1 MESENCSN
9 EQLNQQSNNRGNGSE
24 SLGWHIISILS
35 WILLLFTAWN
45 SYNQNSVFWDSF
57 HSKFYSYIYSYY
69 FPFSMN
75 MPLLKIFVLIIS
87 LCGFVVYII
96 FTTYKKNLNL
106 YNDMLSSWSKFHFIP
121 LLFIS
126 ALFILGSNIGSYN
139 DLERL
144 ERYRYIKM
152 LLIFDIIFTIIALI
166 SLIIIYIKT
175 TLNCDWYIVMAIKK
189 GTYSTFIVLLWYNF
203 FYTIICL
210 RTVDCVINDLKERN
224 SNLEDNLIS
233 LYKVTGILF
242 PILFALGVF
251 IFSLLFKDLMALFVN
266 FLIYIGMVISFFN
279 ASVSM
284 KELRKESFNGEAD
297 GIIDII
303 FMALT
308 LGLIAFIAI
317 RCSHKLF

>member
-1 MESENCSN
+1 MESENDSN
-9 EQLNQQSNNRGNGSE
+9 TQLNPQSNNRGNGSE

-45 SYNQNSVFWDSF
+45 SYNQNLVFWDSF
-57 HSKFYSYIYSYY
+57 HEKFYSYYYSYY
-69 FPFSMN
+69 FPFIMS

-106 YNDMLSSWSKFHFIP
+106 YNDMLGSWSKFHFIP

-126 ALFILGSNIGSYN
+126 ALFIIGSNMGSYDGIDSYKHN
-139 DLERL
+139 
-144 ERYRYIKM
+144 KM

-175 TLNCDWYIVMAIKK
+175 TLNCDWYIVMSIKK

-203 FYTIICL
+203 LYTIICL
-210 RTVDCVINDLKERN
+210 RASDCIINF
-224 SNLEDNLIS
+224 LEDKNTDYKDNLIS

-242 PILFALGVF
+242 PLLFGIGVF

-266 FLIYIGMVISFFN
+266 FVIYIGMIISFFN
-279 ASVSM
+279 ASDSV
-284 KELRKESFNGEAD
+284 KEERKEHFNGNAE
-297 GIIDII
+297 GIIDIV
-303 FMALT
+303 FMGLS
-308 LGLIAFIAI
+308 LGLIGFIAI
-317 RCSHKLF
+317 RCSQKLF

>member
-57 HSKFYSYIYSYY
+57 HSKYYSYIYLSS
-69 FPFSMN
+69 FLMN

-126 ALFILGSNIGSYN
+126 ALFIIGSNIGSYEGI
-139 DLERL
+139 DG
-144 ERYRYIKM
+144 YKYIKM

-210 RTVDCVINDLKERN
+210 RAVDCSIIDIYQNKNILDYR
-224 SNLEDNLIS
+224 DNLNS

-242 PILFALGVF
+242 SILLALGVF

-279 ASVSM
+279 ASASV
-284 KELRKESFNGEAD
+284 KELRKENLNGEAE

-303 FMALT
+303 FMGIS

>member
-45 SYNQNSVFWDSF
+45 SYNQNSAFWDSF
-57 HSKFYSYIYSYY
+57 HSKYYSYIYLSS
-69 FPFSMN
+69 FLMN

-126 ALFILGSNIGSYN
+126 ALFIIGSNIGSYEGI
-139 DLERL
+139 DG
-144 ERYRYIKM
+144 YKYIKM

-210 RTVDCVINDLKERN
+210 RAVDCSIIDIYQNKNILDYR
-224 SNLEDNLIS
+224 DNLNS

-242 PILFALGVF
+242 SILLALGVF

-279 ASVSM
+279 VRASE
-284 KELRKESFNGEAD
+284 KEERKENLNGEAE
-297 GIIDII
+297 GIIDIV
-303 FMALT
+303 FMGIS

>member
-1 MESENCSN
+1 MESENYSN
-9 EQLNQQSNNRGNGSE
+9 TKLNQQSDNRGNGSE

-45 SYNQNSVFWDSF
+45 SYNQNSAFWDSF
-57 HSKFYSYIYSYY
+57 HSKYYSYIYLSS
-69 FPFSMN
+69 FLMN

-126 ALFILGSNIGSYN
+126 ALFILGSNIRNYDDDIDGYK
-139 DLERL
+139 
-144 ERYRYIKM
+144 YIKM

-189 GTYSTFIVLLWYNF
+189 GAYSTFIVLLWYNF

-210 RTVDCVINDLKERN
+210 RTVDCITDNLKDTDSEYTN
-224 SNLEDNLIS
+224 NLIS

-266 FLIYIGMVISFFN
+266 FLIFIGMVISFFN
-279 ASVSM
+279 ADDFIKV
-284 KELRKESFNGEAD
+284 LRKENLNGEAD

-303 FMALT
+303 FMSLT

>member
-1 MESENCSN
+1 MESENYSN
-9 EQLNQQSNNRGNGSE
+9 TKLNQQSDNRGNGSE

-45 SYNQNSVFWDSF
+45 SYNQNHAFWDSF
-57 HSKFYSYIYSYY
+57 HGNLSYY
-69 FPFSMN
+69 YLSSFLMN

-126 ALFILGSNIGSYN
+126 ALFILGSNIGSY
-139 DLERL
+139 DGIDG
-144 ERYRYIKM
+144 YKYIKM
-152 LLIFDIIFTIIALI
+152 QLIFDIIFTIIALI

-210 RTVDCVINDLKERN
+210 RTVDCITDNLKDTDSEYTN
-224 SNLEDNLIS
+224 NLIS

-279 ASVSM
+279 VRASE
-284 KELRKESFNGEAD
+284 KEERKENLNGEAE
-297 GIIDII
+297 GIIDIV
-303 FMALT
+303 FMGIS

>member
-9 EQLNQQSNNRGNGSE
+9 EQLTQQSNNRGNGSE

-45 SYNQNSVFWDSF
+45 SYNQNTAFWDSF
-57 HSKFYSYIYSYY
+57 HSKYYSYICLSS
-69 FPFSMN
+69 FLMN

-126 ALFILGSNIGSYN
+126 ALFILGSNIGSY
-139 DLERL
+139 DDDIDG
-144 ERYRYIKM
+144 YKYIKM

-210 RTVDCVINDLKERN
+210 RAVDCAIIYLYQNKNYLDYI
-224 SNLEDNLIS
+224 DNLNS

-242 PILFALGVF
+242 SILFALGVF

-266 FLIYIGMVISFFN
+266 FLIFIGMVISFFN
-279 ASVSM
+279 ASASV
-284 KELRKESFNGEAD
+284 KELRKENLNGEAE
-297 GIIDII
+297 GIIDIV
-303 FMALT
+303 FMGIS

-317 RCSHKLF
+317 RFSHKLF

>member
-1 MESENCSN
+1 MESENYSN
-9 EQLNQQSNNRGNGSE
+9 TKLNQQSDNRGNGSE

-45 SYNQNSVFWDSF
+45 SYNQNSAFWDSF

-126 ALFILGSNIGSYN
+126 ALFIIGSNIGSYEGI
-139 DLERL
+139 DG
-144 ERYRYIKM
+144 YKYIKM

-210 RTVDCVINDLKERN
+210 RAVDCSIIDIYQNKNILDYR
-224 SNLEDNLIS
+224 DNLNS

-242 PILFALGVF
+242 SILLALGVF

-279 ASVSM
+279 ASASV
-284 KELRKESFNGEAD
+284 KELRKENLNGEAE

-303 FMALT
+303 FMSLT

>member
-57 HSKFYSYIYSYY
+57 LGNLSY
-69 FPFSMN
+69 FRMN

-126 ALFILGSNIGSYN
+126 ALFILGSNIGSY
-139 DLERL
+139 DGIDG
-144 ERYRYIKM
+144 YKYIKM

-210 RTVDCVINDLKERN
+210 RAVDCAIIYLYQNKNYLDYI
-224 SNLEDNLIS
+224 DNLNS

-242 PILFALGVF
+242 SILFALGVF

-279 ASVSM
+279 VRASE
-284 KELRKESFNGEAD
+284 KEERKENLNGEAE
-297 GIIDII
+297 GIIDIV
-303 FMALT
+303 FMGIS

>member
-45 SYNQNSVFWDSF
+45 SYNQNSAFWDSF
-57 HSKFYSYIYSYY
+57 HSKYYSYIYLSS
-69 FPFSMN
+69 FLMN

-126 ALFILGSNIGSYN
+126 ALFILGSNIRNYDDDIDGYK
-139 DLERL
+139 
-144 ERYRYIKM
+144 YIKM

-210 RTVDCVINDLKERN
+210 RTVDCITDNLKDTDSDYTN
-224 SNLEDNLIS
+224 NLIS

-266 FLIYIGMVISFFN
+266 FLIFIGMVISFFN
-279 ASVSM
+279 ADDFIKV
-284 KELRKESFNGEAD
+284 LRKENLNGEAD

-303 FMALT
+303 FMSLT

>member
-45 SYNQNSVFWDSF
+45 SYNQNSAFWDSF
-57 HSKFYSYIYSYY
+57 HSKYYSYIYLSS
-69 FPFSMN
+69 FLMN

-126 ALFILGSNIGSYN
+126 ALFIIGSNIGSYEGI
-139 DLERL
+139 DG
-144 ERYRYIKM
+144 YKYIKM

-210 RTVDCVINDLKERN
+210 RAVDCSIIDIYQNKNILDYR
-224 SNLEDNLIS
+224 DNLNS

-242 PILFALGVF
+242 SILFALGVF

-279 ASVSM
+279 VRASE
-284 KELRKESFNGEAD
+284 KEERKENLNGEAE
-297 GIIDII
+297 GIIDIV
-303 FMALT
+303 FMGIS

>member
-45 SYNQNSVFWDSF
+45 SYNQNSAFWDSF

-126 ALFILGSNIGSYN
+126 ALFIIGSNIGNY
-139 DLERL
+139 DDDIDG
-144 ERYRYIKM
+144 YKYIKM

-210 RTVDCVINDLKERN
+210 RTVDCITDNLKDTDSDYTN
-224 SNLEDNLIS
+224 NLIS

-242 PILFALGVF
+242 SILFALGVF

-279 ASVSM
+279 ASASV
-284 KELRKESFNGEAD
+284 KELRKENLNGEAE

-303 FMALT
+303 FMGIS

-317 RCSHKLF
+317 KCSHKLF

>member
-1 MESENCSN
+1 MESENYSN
-9 EQLNQQSNNRGNGSE
+9 TKLNQQSDNRGNGSE

-45 SYNQNSVFWDSF
+45 SYNQNSAFWDSF

-126 ALFILGSNIGSYN
+126 ALFIIGSNIGSYEGI
-139 DLERL
+139 DG
-144 ERYRYIKM
+144 YKYIKM

-210 RTVDCVINDLKERN
+210 RTVDCITDNLKDTDSDYTN
-224 SNLEDNLIS
+224 NLIS

-279 ASVSM
+279 ASASV
-284 KELRKESFNGEAD
+284 KELRKENLNGEAE

-303 FMALT
+303 FMGIS

>member
-9 EQLNQQSNNRGNGSE
+9 EQLTQQSNNRGNGSE

-45 SYNQNSVFWDSF
+45 SYNQNSAFWDSF

-126 ALFILGSNIGSYN
+126 ALFILGSNIRNYDDDIDGYK
-139 DLERL
+139 
-144 ERYRYIKM
+144 YIKM

-210 RTVDCVINDLKERN
+210 RTVDCITDNLKDTDSDYTN
-224 SNLEDNLIS
+224 NLIS

-266 FLIYIGMVISFFN
+266 FLIFIGMVISFFN
-279 ASVSM
+279 ADDFIKV
-284 KELRKESFNGEAD
+284 LRKENLNGEAD

-303 FMALT
+303 FMSLT
-308 LGLIAFIAI
+308 LGLTAFIAI

>member
-45 SYNQNSVFWDSF
+45 SYNQNSAFWDSF
-57 HSKFYSYIYSYY
+57 HSKYYSYIYLSS
-69 FPFSMN
+69 FLMN

-126 ALFILGSNIGSYN
+126 ALFILGSNIGSY
-139 DLERL
+139 DGIDG
-144 ERYRYIKM
+144 YKYIKM

-210 RTVDCVINDLKERN
+210 RTVDCITDNLKDTDSEYTN
-224 SNLEDNLIS
+224 NLIS

-266 FLIYIGMVISFFN
+266 FLIFIGMVISFFN
-279 ASVSM
+279 ADDFIKV
-284 KELRKESFNGEAD
+284 LRKENLNGEAD

-303 FMALT
+303 FMSLT

>member
-1 MESENCSN
+1 MESENYSN
-9 EQLNQQSNNRGNGSE
+9 TKLNQQSDNRGNGSE

-57 HSKFYSYIYSYY
+57 LGNLSY
-69 FPFSMN
+69 FRMN

-126 ALFILGSNIGSYN
+126 ALFILGSNIRNYDDDIDGYK
-139 DLERL
+139 
-144 ERYRYIKM
+144 YIKM

-210 RTVDCVINDLKERN
+210 RTVDCITDNLKDTDSDYTN
-224 SNLEDNLIS
+224 NLIS

-266 FLIYIGMVISFFN
+266 FLIFIGMVISFFN
-279 ASVSM
+279 ADDFIKV
-284 KELRKESFNGEAD
+284 LRKENLNGEAD

-303 FMALT
+303 FMSLT

>member
-1 MESENCSN
+1 MESENYSN
-9 EQLNQQSNNRGNGSE
+9 TKLNQQSDNRGNGSE

-45 SYNQNSVFWDSF
+45 SYNQNSAFWDSF
-57 HSKFYSYIYSYY
+57 HSKYYSYIYLSS
-69 FPFSMN
+69 FLMN

-126 ALFILGSNIGSYN
+126 ALFILGSNIRNYDDDIDGYK
-139 DLERL
+139 
-144 ERYRYIKM
+144 YIKM

-189 GTYSTFIVLLWYNF
+189 GAYSTFIVLLWYNF

-210 RTVDCVINDLKERN
+210 RTVDCITDNLKDTDSEYTN
-224 SNLEDNLIS
+224 NLIS

-266 FLIYIGMVISFFN
+266 FLIFIGMVISFFN
-279 ASVSM
+279 ADDFIKV
-284 KELRKESFNGEAD
+284 LRKENLNGEAD

-303 FMALT
+303 FMSLT

-317 RCSHKLF
+317 RCIHKLF

>member
-1 MESENCSN
+1 MESENYSN
-9 EQLNQQSNNRGNGSE
+9 TKLNQQSDNRGNGSE

-45 SYNQNSVFWDSF
+45 SYNQNSAFWDSF
-57 HSKFYSYIYSYY
+57 HSKYSSYIYLSS
-69 FPFSMN
+69 FLMN

-210 RTVDCVINDLKERN
+210 TTVECIIKDY
-224 SNLEDNLIS
+224 EDKLIS
-233 LYKVTGILF
+233 LHKVTGILF
-242 PILFALGVF
+242 SILFALGVF

-266 FLIYIGMVISFFN
+266 FLIFIGMVISFFN
-279 ASVSM
+279 ASASV
-284 KELRKESFNGEAD
+284 KELRKENLNGEAE

-303 FMALT
+303 FMGIS

>member
-1 MESENCSN
+1 MHKNCSN

-45 SYNQNSVFWDSF
+45 SYNQNSAFWDSF
-57 HSKFYSYIYSYY
+57 HSKYYSYICLSS
-69 FPFSMN
+69 FLMN

-126 ALFILGSNIGSYN
+126 ALFILGSNIRNYDDDIDGYK
-139 DLERL
+139 
-144 ERYRYIKM
+144 YIKM

-210 RTVDCVINDLKERN
+210 RTVDCFIIYRQNKKHSEF
-224 SNLEDNLIS
+224 EDNLIS

-242 PILFALGVF
+242 SILFSLGVF

-279 ASVSM
+279 ADAFI
-284 KELRKESFNGEAD
+284 KESRKKNFNGEAE

-303 FMALT
+303 FMSLT

>member
-1 MESENCSN
+1 MESENYSN
-9 EQLNQQSNNRGNGSE
+9 TQLNQQSDNRGNGSE

-45 SYNQNSVFWDSF
+45 SYNQNSAFWDSL
-57 HSKFYSYIYSYY
+57 HGNLSYY
-69 FPFSMN
+69 FYSSFLMN

-126 ALFILGSNIGSYN
+126 ALFILGSNIGSY
-139 DLERL
+139 DGIDG
-144 ERYRYIKM
+144 YKYIKM

-210 RTVDCVINDLKERN
+210 RAVDCAIIYRYQNKNYLDY
-224 SNLEDNLIS
+224 EDKLIS
-233 LYKVTGILF
+233 LHKVTGILF
-242 PILFALGVF
+242 SILFALGVF

-279 ASVSM
+279 ASASV
-284 KELRKESFNGEAD
+284 KELRKENLNGEAE

-303 FMALT
+303 FMGISLC
-308 LGLIAFIAI
+308 LIAFIAI

>member
-45 SYNQNSVFWDSF
+45 SYNQNSVFWDS
-57 HSKFYSYIYSYY
+57 SLGNLSY
-69 FPFSMN
+69 FRMN

-126 ALFILGSNIGSYN
+126 ALFILGSNIGSY
-139 DLERL
+139 DGIDG
-144 ERYRYIKM
+144 YKYIKM

-210 RTVDCVINDLKERN
+210 RAVDCAIIYLYQNKNYLDYI
-224 SNLEDNLIS
+224 DNLNS
-233 LYKVTGILF
+233 LFKVTGILF
-242 PILFALGVF
+242 SILFALGVF

-279 ASVSM
+279 ASASV
-284 KELRKESFNGEAD
+284 KELRKENLNGEAE

-303 FMALT
+303 FMGIS

>member
-1 MESENCSN
+1 
-9 EQLNQQSNNRGNGSE
+9 
-24 SLGWHIISILS
+24 
-35 WILLLFTAWN
+35 
-45 SYNQNSVFWDSF
+45 
-57 HSKFYSYIYSYY
+57 
-69 FPFSMN
+69 
-75 MPLLKIFVLIIS
+75 
-87 LCGFVVYII
+87 
-96 FTTYKKNLNL
+96 
-106 YNDMLSSWSKFHFIP
+106 MLSSWSKFHFIP

-126 ALFILGSNIGSYN
+126 ALFILGSNIGSY
-139 DLERL
+139 DGIDG
-144 ERYRYIKM
+144 YKYIKM

-189 GTYSTFIVLLWYNF
+189 GAYSTFIVLLWYNF

-210 RTVDCVINDLKERN
+210 RTVDCITDNLKDTDSDYTN
-224 SNLEDNLIS
+224 NLIS

-266 FLIYIGMVISFFN
+266 FLIFIGMVISFFN
-279 ASVSM
+279 ADDFIKV
-284 KELRKESFNGEAD
+284 LRKENLNGEAD

-303 FMALT
+303 FMSLT

>member
-45 SYNQNSVFWDSF
+45 SYNQNSAFWDSF
-57 HSKFYSYIYSYY
+57 HSKYYSYIYLSS
-69 FPFSMN
+69 FLMN

-126 ALFILGSNIGSYN
+126 ALFIIGSNIGNY
-139 DLERL
+139 DDDIDG
-144 ERYRYIKM
+144 YKYIKM

-175 TLNCDWYIVMAIKK
+175 TLNCDWYFVMAIKK

-203 FYTIICL
+203 FYIIICL
-210 RTVDCVINDLKERN
+210 RTVDCIIDNLKDTN
-224 SNLEDNLIS
+224 SNYRDNLIS
-233 LYKVTGILF
+233 LHKVTGILF
-242 PILFALGVF
+242 SILFALGVF

-266 FLIYIGMVISFFN
+266 FLIFIGMIISFFN
-279 ASVSM
+279 ADAFI
-284 KELRKESFNGEAD
+284 KEFRKENLNGEAD
-297 GIIDII
+297 GIIDIV
-303 FMALT
+303 FMGIS